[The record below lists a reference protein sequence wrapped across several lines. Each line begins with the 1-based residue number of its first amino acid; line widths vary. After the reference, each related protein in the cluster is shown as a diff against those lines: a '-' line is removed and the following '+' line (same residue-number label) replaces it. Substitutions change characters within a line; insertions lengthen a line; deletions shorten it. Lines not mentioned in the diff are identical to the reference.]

1 MEFWK
6 NGILGRSNIPP
17 FHYSTIPNKVCEEV
31 NMSKKRLIDRRSFIR
46 SGMAAIGSFLMLSS
60 TEKNAEAKETDK
72 KIIHRTLGNTGI
84 KVPIVSMGMVSAGN
98 PSLVRAALDA
108 GIVYIDTAQA
118 YHRGQSEELVGEV
131 VKSRSRD
138 SYIVSTKVGFS
149 PPGVSL
155 ITGLYT
161 AEATEE
167 AYLKNVDISLK
178 RFGLDYVDILYHHK
192 PWRRESALFEPI
204 LKAMEKVK
212 KSGKARFL
220 GVSYHRN
227 EVEVTQAAIDSK
239 LYDVIMIP
247 YNFKQKHYIEV
258 RQAIAKAA
266 QAGLG
271 VVAMKVMGGVVAQDP
286 LKPFDAS
293 AALKWV
299 LQDSNVHTAV
309 PGFSTFDEMKIDLS
323 VMENVIL
330 TDPEKDYR
338 RKEASIPGLYCQ
350 GCGHCVK
357 QCIAKLPIPDLMRAY
372 MYTYGY
378 RKPSIGRE
386 LVVSLGLPRHV
397 CDDCGECRVKCTNGW
412 NIATKIRD
420 VARLRDVPSEFIT
433 V

>member
-1 MEFWK
+1 
-6 NGILGRSNIPP
+6 
-17 FHYSTIPNKVCEEV
+17 
-31 NMSKKRLIDRRSFIR
+31 MSEKLVDRRDFMK
-46 SGMAAIGSFLMLSS
+46 SGLAGVGGLLLATSRP
-60 TEKNAEAKETDK
+60 KETIATQQ
-72 KIIHRTLGNTGI
+72 KIISRTLGNTGI

-138 SYIVSTKVGFS
+138 SYIVSTKVGFRG
-149 PPGVSL
+149 PLGVSL

-167 AYLKNVDISLK
+167 AFLKNVDVSLK
-178 RFGLDYVDILYHHK
+178 RLGMDYVDILYHHN
-192 PWRRESALFEPI
+192 PWRRESALYEPA

-247 YNFKQKHYIEV
+247 CNFKQKNYIEV

-271 VVAMKVMGGVVAQDP
+271 VVAMKVMGGIPAQDP
-286 LKPFDAS
+286 LKPFNAS

-299 LQDSNVHTAV
+299 LQDSNVHTSV
-309 PGFSTFDEMKIDLS
+309 PGFSTFEEMDIDFA
-323 VMENVIL
+323 VMADL
-330 TDPEKDYR
+330 TMTDPEKDYL

-350 GCGHCVK
+350 GCGQCVK

-378 RKPSIGRE
+378 RRPSIGKE
-386 LVVSLGLPRHV
+386 LVVSLGLPSHV
-397 CDDCGECRVKCTNGW
+397 CEDCGTCPVKCSIGFDVSR
-412 NIATKIRD
+412 KIRD
-420 VARLRDVPSEFIT
+420 VARLRDVPSEFI